1 MYGYYLI
8 GSDLLVKKMAAVGTK
23 TSKVRQS
30 ETLFI
35 TLSACV
41 RRLQRASFVEYSIN
55 PNKFS
60 HTFSNIIFVMGFMS
74 TLS

>member
-23 TSKVRQS
+23 TLKVRQS

-35 TLSACV
+35 TLSVSEGYNA
-41 RRLQRASFVEYSIN
+41 RLSLNTQ
-55 PNKFS
+55 
-60 HTFSNIIFVMGFMS
+60 
-74 TLS
+74 

>member
-1 MYGYYLI
+1 MMSFVARWLYIGLQSYYGGLMYGYYLI

-35 TLSACV
+35 TLSVSEGYNA
-41 RRLQRASFVEYSIN
+41 
-55 PNKFS
+55 
-60 HTFSNIIFVMGFMS
+60 H
-74 TLS
+74 LSLNTQ